1 MFEVADA
8 AVSDGRCGETV
19 PRQLD
24 VSHEPGRNPGQV
36 WKLDTRSI
44 VTVQTVLFWFL
55 PHSSVLLGVML
66 RSKSRICPV
75 AF

>member
-8 AVSDGRCGETV
+8 AVSDGCCGETV

-36 WKLDTRSI
+36 VKLDTRS
-44 VTVQTVLFWFL
+44 VLTVQCFFIYFFGFLLILLFVVVLF
-55 PHSSVLLGVML
+55 
-66 RSKSRICPV
+66 C
-75 AF
+75 